1 MFSIDAMRA
10 RLDQNFTQAIDQ
22 YQTLAQNTD
31 QFAPEDIH
39 LFNQAAR
46 EISVASWAANQD
58 VVLTHNL
65 VKAILNE
72 VR

>member
-1 MFSIDAMRA
+1 MFSIDALRTQ
-10 RLDQNFTQAIDQ
+10 LDNNFENAIER
-22 YQTLAQNTD
+22 YQSMAQNSD
-31 QFAPEDIH
+31 SFSPEDIH
-39 LFNQAAR
+39 HFNQAAR

>member
-1 MFSIDAMRA
+1 MFSVDALRM
-10 RLDQNFTQAIDQ
+10 RLDATFTDSINQFQ
-22 YQTLAQNTD
+22 SVAQNMD
-31 QFAPEDIH
+31 SASPEDIR
-39 LFNQAAR
+39 LFNEASR
-46 EISVASWAANQD
+46 KVSVASWAANQD